1 MVMVVDVIRD
11 SFANAVGTMIA
22 WIPAIIAA
30 LIILLIGWF
39 AGRAAGK
46 IIAKIVDKVR
56 IDDAVD
62 KTIIGDTIKTSGM
75 TTVGFFDVLMRWFVY
90 LIFIMAAINVLDITM
105 LTNFM
110 NKLVL
115 YIPHLIAG
123 IFVLIVGL
131 VLVNVVMN
139 WVGEQLTTRE
149 VAFGD
154 LVAPILKALFSLL
167 VIVLALDQMLIDT
180 TIIYTFL
187 VPLAW
192 GLGIGLA
199 IALGISLGWGIKDIV
214 ADYMKEKLKTETES
228 GE

>member
-1 MVMVVDVIRD
+1 MVALVDVIMD
-11 SFANAVGTMIA
+11 SFATAIGTMIE

-39 AGRAAGK
+39 AGRIAGK
-46 IIAKIVDKVR
+46 IIGKIIEKVR
-56 IDDAVD
+56 LGDAVD
-62 KTIIGDTIKTSGM
+62 KTVIGDAIKTSGM
-75 TTVGFFDVLMRWFVY
+75 TTAGFFEVLVRWFIY
-90 LIFIMAAINVLDITM
+90 IIFIMAAINVLNLPM
-105 LTNFM
+105 LTDFM
-110 NKLVL
+110 NQLVL

-131 VLVNVVMN
+131 VLVNFVMD
-139 WVGEQLTTRE
+139 WVGEQITSRE

-154 LVAPILKALFSLL
+154 LISPILTALFSLL
-167 VIVLALDQMLIDT
+167 VVVLALDQMLIDT

-199 IALGISLGWGIKDIV
+199 IALGIALGWGIKDIV
-214 ADYMKEKLKTETES
+214 AEYMKEKLKTEKA
-228 GE
+228 

>member
-1 MVMVVDVIRD
+1 MVALVDVIMD
-11 SFANAVGTMIA
+11 SFATAIGTMIE

-30 LIILLIGWF
+30 LIIFLIGWF

-46 IIAKIVDKVR
+46 IIGKIIEKVR
-56 IDDAVD
+56 LGDAVD
-62 KTIIGDTIKTSGM
+62 KTVIGDAIKTSGM
-75 TTVGFFDVLMRWFVY
+75 TTAGFFEVLVRWFIY
-90 LIFIMAAINVLDITM
+90 IIFIMAAINVLNLPM

-110 NKLVL
+110 NQLVL

-131 VLVNVVMN
+131 ILVNFVMD
-139 WVGEQLTTRE
+139 WVGEQIKSRE

-154 LVAPILKALFSLL
+154 LISPILKALFSLL
-167 VIVLALDQMLIDT
+167 VVILALDQMLIDT
-180 TIIYTFL
+180 SILYTFL

-199 IALGISLGWGIKDIV
+199 IALGIALGWGIKDIV
-214 ADYMKEKLKTETES
+214 AEYMKEKLKTEKE
-228 GE
+228 

>member
-1 MVMVVDVIRD
+1 MAIVDVVIE
-11 SFANAVGTMIA
+11 SFGTAIGTMIE
-22 WIPAIIAA
+22 WIPALIAA
-30 LIILLIGWF
+30 LIILLVGWF

-46 IIAKIVDKVR
+46 VIGKIVDKTGM
-56 IDDAVD
+56 DDAID
-62 KTIIGDTIKTSGM
+62 KTIIGSSLKKSGM
-75 TTVGFFDVLMRWFVY
+75 TTAGFFDALIRWFIY
-90 LIFIMAAINVLDITM
+90 IIFIMAAINVVNLPM

-110 NKLVL
+110 NQLVL

-131 VLVNVVMN
+131 VLVDFLMD
-139 WVGEQLTTRE
+139 WVGGQLTSRE

-154 LVAPILKALFSLL
+154 LLAPLLRALFSLL

-180 TIIYTFL
+180 SILYTFL

-199 IALGISLGWGIKDIV
+199 IALGIGLGWGTKDIV
-214 ADYMKEKLKTETES
+214 ADYMKEKLKSE
-228 GE
+228 